1 MRIISGKFK
10 GKKINL
16 PKDKVTRPLKDLVK
30 ESVFNVINHSNK
42 IHINIEKSIILDLF
56 SGSGSFGLEAI
67 SRGAKKCF
75 FIENYPIVL
84 EVLNKNIKNLKCE
97 ENCNVVNSDCFNF
110 IESLENNKLKFDII
124 FLDPPYR
131 DRNLPKL
138 FTKLKNL
145 KIFKSNTILV
155 LHRHKNEE
163 DILPLDF
170 KIIEKKS
177 YGISKIFFIE
187 CLN

>member
-30 ESVFNVINHSNK
+30 ESVFNVIKHSNN

-75 FIENYPIVL
+75 LLRITP
-84 EVLNKNIKNLKCE
+84 
-97 ENCNVVNSDCFNF
+97 
-110 IESLENNKLKFDII
+110 
-124 FLDPPYR
+124 
-131 DRNLPKL
+131 L
-138 FTKLKNL
+138 F
-145 KIFKSNTILV
+145 
-155 LHRHKNEE
+155 
-163 DILPLDF
+163 
-170 KIIEKKS
+170 
-177 YGISKIFFIE
+177 
-187 CLN
+187 

>member
-30 ESVFNVINHSNK
+30 ESVFNVIKHSNK

-97 ENCNVVNSDCFNF
+97 ENCNVINSDCFNF

-124 FLDPPYR
+124 FLDPPYKEEKI
-131 DRNLPKL
+131 NYLIE
-138 FTKLKNL
+138 
-145 KIFKSNTILV
+145 KIFEKKMLSKNGIIII
-155 LHRHKNEE
+155 HRHKKDTIKLSEKLN
-163 DILPLDF
+163 LLD
-170 KIIEKKS
+170 S
-177 YGISKIFFIE
+177 RLYGISKIVFAD
-187 CLN
+187 

>member
-30 ESVFNVINHSNK
+30 ESVFNVIKHSNN

-110 IESLENNKLKFDII
+110 IENLENNKLKFDII
-124 FLDPPYR
+124 FLDPPYKEKKI
-131 DRNLPKL
+131 NYLIE
-138 FTKLKNL
+138 
-145 KIFKSNTILV
+145 KIFEKEMLSKNGIIII
-155 LHRHKNEE
+155 HRHKKDAIKLSEKLN
-163 DILPLDF
+163 LLD
-170 KIIEKKS
+170 S
-177 YGISKIFFIE
+177 RLYGISKIVFAD
-187 CLN
+187 